1 MIAQGGIPRINHNIA
16 IEIENFLQLL
26 EGEIQKIAH
35 LTGQTF
41 QEPYVGNRGCQCNV
55 AHSFPSHF
63 GLNHFDATFFT
74 DDSPMFHAFVLTTVA
89 LVVFCG
95 PKYLGT
101 EQAITLRLESPVING
116 LRLLDLSIGPF
127 PDFLRRGQRD
137 TNRVETQRI
146 FGPNEKV
153 VQFFHCNLLEQGR
166 PGAPSSLKLRPWDA
180 DFHRY
185 SQITIQ

>member
-1 MIAQGGIPRINHNIA
+1 
-16 IEIENFLQLL
+16 
-26 EGEIQKIAH
+26 
-35 LTGQTF
+35 
-41 QEPYVGNRGCQCNV
+41 
-55 AHSFPSHF
+55 
-63 GLNHFDATFFT
+63 
-74 DDSPMFHAFVLTTVA
+74 MFHAFVFTTIA

-153 VQFFHCNLLEQGR
+153 VQFFHCNLPEQGQ
-166 PGAPSSLKLRPWDA
+166 PDAPSSL
-180 DFHRY
+180 
-185 SQITIQ
+185 

>member
-1 MIAQGGIPRINHNIA
+1 
-16 IEIENFLQLL
+16 
-26 EGEIQKIAH
+26 
-35 LTGQTF
+35 
-41 QEPYVGNRGCQCNV
+41 
-55 AHSFPSHF
+55 
-63 GLNHFDATFFT
+63 
-74 DDSPMFHAFVLTTVA
+74 MFHAFVFTTVA

-95 PKYLGT
+95 PKYLGA

-116 LRLLDLSIGPF
+116 LRLLDLSIGPFPDFLGPF

-166 PGAPSSLKLRPWDA
+166 PGAPSSL
-180 DFHRY
+180 
-185 SQITIQ
+185 